1 MEIYESTAKV
11 DYSLR
16 DTSVSLVM
24 LIVRYLWDGD
34 IIMYESY

>member
-24 LIVRYLWDGD
+24 LIVRYLWGDG
-34 IIMYESY
+34 IFMYESY